1 MCFLYSIF
9 SKKNKEKG
17 FSLLELL
24 VAIGIAGSVSL
35 LVTSISDINLRNLV
49 SARMSMDEQQL
60 YASLSKT
67 IGEEPSC
74 TGNLTPKAG
83 NPPQTGSKEGVYG
96 TNHANGIGDVEELY
110 IFKSVT
116 PPVKTGTPVI
126 KIGDFGTNLKII
138 KMSLE
143 DTDTFPS

>member
-24 VAIGIAGSVSL
+24 VAMGIAGSVSL
-35 LVTSISDINLRNLV
+35 LVTSISDINVRNLV

-67 IGEEPSC
+67 IGDRC
-74 TGNLTPKAG
+74 WR
-83 NPPQTGSKEGVYG
+83 
-96 TNHANGIGDVEELY
+96 
-110 IFKSVT
+110 
-116 PPVKTGTPVI
+116 
-126 KIGDFGTNLKII
+126 
-138 KMSLE
+138 
-143 DTDTFPS
+143 